1 MKKLFCLLIP
11 ILGLL
16 SCSNELQETLHMAIA
31 MSNESIS
38 FPTTEKTK
46 IETDISNYI
55 TKIKPGN
62 TSTFSKASNNYSL
75 TPYIYKGDTIMY
87 IANYTSG
94 WELYSADQRTP
105 LIMASSETGSFDM
118 NDNTMAPAFKS
129 YLNSVAEELYQI
141 KQMDTTEGETYGLWK
156 TVSIQND
163 EVDQQMIEVAPRA
176 AGTQPGS
183 GYWVKT
189 DCGRSRIHHGRIHP
203 AVHLLSQLLNR
214 LEAPELF
221 KTGGLRFAR
230 QGFPRRGTIEPV
242 GRKDCQLPVAHVR
255 GRLLHFH
262 AGLRRILP
270 FNRSLFRWGL
280 HLILPFLPVKEKG
293 P

>member
-1 MKKLFCLLIP
+1 
-11 ILGLL
+11 
-16 SCSNELQETLHMAIA
+16 
-31 MSNESIS
+31 
-38 FPTTEKTK
+38 
-46 IETDISNYI
+46 
-55 TKIKPGN
+55 
-62 TSTFSKASNNYSL
+62 
-75 TPYIYKGDTIMY
+75 MY

-183 GYWVKT
+183 GYWV
-189 DCGRSRIHHGRIHP
+189 
-203 AVHLLSQLLNR
+203 LLSTTTPVTSTNTSNR
-214 LEAPELF
+214 LTSTRWTRIPLECLCAIC
-221 KTGGLRFAR
+221 T
-230 QGFPRRGTIEPV
+230 
-242 GRKDCQLPVAHVR
+242 RKRHTALR
-255 GRLLHFH
+255 GRLCT
-262 AGLRRILP
+262 RSDRTISIL
-270 FNRSLFRWGL
+270 FAL
-280 HLILPFLPVKEKG
+280 
-293 P
+293 

>member
-118 NDNTMAPAFKS
+118 NDN
-129 YLNSVAEELYQI
+129 N
-141 KQMDTTEGETYGLWK
+141 
-156 TVSIQND
+156 ND
-163 EVDQQMIEVAPRA
+163 
-176 AGTQPGS
+176 
-183 GYWVKT
+183 
-189 DCGRSRIHHGRIHP
+189 SRIQIIPQQRSGRVVSNK
-203 AVHLLSQLLNR
+203 ANGY
-214 LEAPELF
+214 
-221 KTGGLRFAR
+221 K
-230 QGFPRRGTIEPV
+230 PRET
-242 GRKDCQLPVAHVR
+242 
-255 GRLLHFH
+255 GRLGKRYLYKTT
-262 AGLRRILP
+262 R
-270 FNRSLFRWGL
+270 
-280 HLILPFLPVKEKG
+280 
-293 P
+293 